1 MNSPVK
7 IWRNQ
12 KNIAAMLGREGEVV
26 SWTVIRVPPAGFS
39 NLAPYPIVVVALK
52 GGGRITAQLVD
63 LPARLDSA
71 ERVGEAGEAGRNED
85 LIRMNVRVV
94 VRRISEPTTEGI
106 IPYGIKVKPI

>member
-12 KNIAAMLGREGEVV
+12 KYIAAMLGREGEVI
-26 SWTVIRVPPAGFS
+26 SWTIIRVPPAGFS
-39 NLAPYPIVVVALK
+39 NLAPYPIVVVDLI

-63 LPARLDSA
+63 LPVSPP
-71 ERVGEAGEAGRNED
+71 AGEAGDAGRAED
-85 LIRMNVRVV
+85 LVGMKVRIV

>member
-12 KNIAAMLGREGEVV
+12 KYIAALLGKEGQIV

-39 NLAPYPIVVVALK
+39 NLAPYPVVVVDLV

-63 LPARLDSA
+63 WTESDLV
-71 ERVGEAGEAGRNED
+71 VGKK
-85 LIRMNVRVV
+85 VRVV

-106 IPYGIKVKPI
+106 IPYGIKVKPL

>member
-12 KNIAAMLGREGEVV
+12 KHIAGMLGREGSII
-26 SWTVIRVPPAGFS
+26 SWTVVRVPPAGFS
-39 NLAPYPIVVVALK
+39 NLAPYPVVIIDLV
-52 GGGRITAQLVD
+52 GGSRITAQLVD
-63 LPARLDSA
+63 WIESDLT
-71 ERVGEAGEAGRNED
+71 VGRK
-85 LIRMNVRVV
+85 VRVV

>member
-12 KNIAAMLGREGEVV
+12 KYIAAMLGREGSIV
-26 SWTVIRVPPAGFS
+26 SWTIIRVPPGGFS
-39 NLAPYPIVVVALK
+39 SLAPYPVVVVDMT

-63 LPARLDSA
+63 WMESDLT
-71 ERVGEAGEAGRNED
+71 VGKK
-85 LIRMNVRVV
+85 VRVV
-94 VRRISEPTTEGI
+94 VRRISEPSTEGI

>member
-12 KNIAAMLGREGEVV
+12 KHVAAMLGREGEVV

-39 NLAPYPIVVVALK
+39 NLAPYPIVVVALT

-63 LPARLDSA
+63 LP
-71 ERVGEAGEAGRNED
+71 VGPPAGEGEAGRVED
-85 LIRMNVRVV
+85 LVGVKVRVV

-106 IPYGIKVKPI
+106 IPYGIKVKPM

>member
-1 MNSPVK
+1 MNIQSPVK

-12 KNIAAMLGREGEVV
+12 KYIAGMLGREGTIV

-39 NLAPYPIVVVALK
+39 NLAPYPVVIVDLV

-63 LPARLDSA
+63 WSEEDIADGR
-71 ERVGEAGEAGRNED
+71 RVKV
-85 LIRMNVRVV
+85 I

-106 IPYGIKVKPI
+106 IPYGVKVKPI